1 MRIILA
7 DDVVGVGDIGD
18 TVTVKPGYARNF
30 LIPRGFAIE
39 AQSAS
44 AKEIKHKMRHIEAKK
59 SRLKDGAQAVSEKL
73 TKAQVTLK
81 LRVGTGGKV
90 FGSVGTRDI
99 ASKLKELGFDVDRRR
114 VMLSDPIRTLGSH
127 EVGVKLHPE
136 VISIVRVNVESME
149 ATKDQE
155 QLETD
160 AARAAIEAA
169 AEARDEELADE
180 REAME
185 ALEGEG

>member
-18 TVTVKPGYARNF
+18 TVTVKPGYARNY

-44 AKEIKHKMRHIEAKK
+44 AKEVKHKMRQIEAKK
-59 SRLKDGAQAVSEKL
+59 NRLKSGAQEVSDKL
-73 TKAQVTLK
+73 AKAEIVIT
-81 LRVGTGGKV
+81 LRVGSGGKV

-99 ASKLKELGFDVDRRR
+99 AAKLKELGFEVDRRR
-114 VMLSDPIRTLGSH
+114 VMLNEPIKALGAH

-136 VISIVRVNVESME
+136 VISIVRVKVESLA

-155 QLETD
+155 EIETD
-160 AARAAIEAA
+160 AAREAIEAA

-185 ALEGEG
+185 ALEGEE